1 MPNQQNYVN
10 NGVCK
15 IRYWDLI
22 QGRDHPSE
30 HVEVLF
36 RLVSFKKLSE
46 GLKNLFVTHVT
57 IQKPVIPLLVIRKG

>member
-46 GLKNLFVTHVT
+46 GLKTSLS
-57 IQKPVIPLLVIRKG
+57 LM